1 LPHGIY
7 DTTGYDAMLCFAWSG
22 QRLVLGT
29 YFHGVFFSTDDGST
43 WTPSASGLTPALVN
57 ALTVSGTDLFAG
69 ADGGAFRSTD
79 DGTTWSAA
87 WTGLTNPPVMSLA
100 ASGSHLFAGTYGG
113 VFLSTDSGAHW
124 TGTGLSPAWV
134 NSLRLTDGNLFA
146 GTDRGVFVST
156 DLGTTWNAASVG
168 LTATFVFSLG
178 ISGGSLFVGTNS
190 GAWGRPLQEMF
201 TSIPVPLTAI
211 PSRFSLQQN
220 YPNPFNP
227 STSIRYSLQVRSH
240 VTLSVFNTLGQ
251 LVSTLVNGSEE
262 AGYHDVRFDASG
274 LASGAYFYRLQARDF
289 VQSKKLIVLR

>member
-1 LPHGIY
+1 
-7 DTTGYDAMLCFAWSG
+7 
-22 QRLVLGT
+22 
-29 YFHGVFFSTDDGST
+29 
-43 WTPSASGLTPALVN
+43 
-57 ALTVSGTDLFAG
+57 
-69 ADGGAFRSTD
+69 
-79 DGTTWSAA
+79 
-87 WTGLTNPPVMSLA
+87 MSLA

-251 LVSTLVNGSEE
+251 LVSTVVNGSEE